1 MDRMKVERIIMGPEN
16 KIEFTGGSLY
26 FGDHAVDVKSFEVS
40 DFESVI
46 DATDYTDSI
55 IKIITEPM
63 EFTGTI
69 DIKFRGLVKLLGFWS
84 AVKYKVDRLII
95 QIRKF
100 LHIMSP
106 SWRY

>member
-1 MDRMKVERIIMGPEN
+1 MGPEN

-63 EFTGTI
+63 EITCTCEV
-69 DIKFRGLVKLLGFWS
+69 KFRGLVKLLGFWP
-84 AVKYKVDRLII
+84 AVKYKADRLVFRIKKHLYII
-95 QIRKF
+95 
-100 LHIMSP
+100 SP
-106 SWRY
+106 SGRY

>member
-1 MDRMKVERIIMGPEN
+1 MGPEN

-55 IKIITEPM
+55 IKIIKEPM
-63 EFTGTI
+63 EFTSI
-69 DIKFRGLVKLLGFWS
+69 IEIKFRGLVKLLGFWP
-84 AVKYKVDRLII
+84 AVKYKADRLVFRI
-95 QIRKF
+95 KKH
-100 LHIMSP
+100 LHIISP
-106 SWRY
+106 SGRY

>member
-1 MDRMKVERIIMGPEN
+1 MGPEN

-55 IKIITEPM
+55 IKIINEPM
-63 EFTGTI
+63 EFTSTCEV
-69 DIKFRGLVKLLGFWS
+69 KFRGLVKLLGFWP
-84 AVKYKVDRLII
+84 AVKYKADRLV
-95 QIRKF
+95 IRIKKY
-100 LHIMSP
+100 LHIMLP
-106 SWRY
+106 SGRY

>member
-1 MDRMKVERIIMGPEN
+1 MGPEN

-55 IKIITEPM
+55 IQDYK
-63 EFTGTI
+63 GTYGI
-69 DIKFRGLVKLLGFWS
+69 HLHVRGQV
-84 AVKYKVDRLII
+84 
-95 QIRKF
+95 
-100 LHIMSP
+100 
-106 SWRY
+106 

>member
-1 MDRMKVERIIMGPEN
+1 MGPEN

-46 DATDYTDSI
+46 DARDYTDSI

-63 EFTGTI
+63 EITCTCEV
-69 DIKFRGLVKLLGFWS
+69 KFRGLVKLLGFWP
-84 AVKYKVDRLII
+84 AVKYKVDRFV
-95 QIRKF
+95 IRIKRYF
-100 LHIMSP
+100 NVQSP
-106 SWRY
+106 SGRY